1 MAKKPSDDRQDRREL
16 AKKHGDLITALAN
29 KYNIQGCSIK
39 DLTPLAAM
47 ALIRAS
53 WTYDPERDKRFE
65 AYATRVIEKELAQ
78 YICSLFRQRCAEREA
93 AAAAPASTE
102 AEGGKPKSKGG
113 KCKSTPDKGGK
124 DKSTLDKGAQS
135 KEAPDKGAP
144 NKPPKSGKS
153 GRELSERQKMYKA
166 LKTLDEFDQ
175 RMLEQLYGLN
185 DQPRLAQSRVAEQ
198 LGLSQ
203 QTMARFEKRM
213 VGRLKAAMKRIE
225 NEEGDG

>member
-16 AKKHGDLITALAN
+16 AKKHGHLITALAN

-78 YICSLFRQRCAEREA
+78 YICGLFRQRCAEREA

-102 AEGGKPKSKGG
+102 AEGGKPKSKRKGG
-113 KCKSTPDKGGK
+113 KGKSTPG
-124 DKSTLDKGAQS
+124 KGAQS
-135 KEAPDKGAP
+135 KEASDKGAP

-153 GRELSERQKMYKA
+153 GRELSERQIMYKA